1 MSSSIVLALAALGL
15 PGVAALALLRPR
27 ELMLGDAQPHPGG
40 RRPPEQA
47 THRAPR
53 RRWFGS
59 RRGRSSAPPAE
70 GEPAPAQ
77 PAEPTRVPV
86 IGYATFSDRAGKE
99 SDDDLAKQAE
109 VIARACDR
117 RGLVLLEMVGDPHH
131 DQGPVRPRPSD
142 ARPGLRYALGQIAAG
157 DARGLVVPGLR
168 RLTRSVADLGPI
180 VDWCMR
186 RDARLVAVAQGF
198 DTREPESRIAARL
211 IMEVS
216 RWERERLSQSL
227 REGRSLSDRWTAPA
241 GADDDPDLLSRSGGE
256 SS

>member
-1 MSSSIVLALAALGL
+1 
-15 PGVAALALLRPR
+15 
-27 ELMLGDAQPHPGG
+27 
-40 RRPPEQA
+40 
-47 THRAPR
+47 
-53 RRWFGS
+53 
-59 RRGRSSAPPAE
+59 
-70 GEPAPAQ
+70 
-77 PAEPTRVPV
+77 
-86 IGYATFSDRAGKE
+86 
-99 SDDDLAKQAE
+99 
-109 VIARACDR
+109 
-117 RGLVLLEMVGDPHH
+117 
-131 DQGPVRPRPSD
+131 
-142 ARPGLRYALGQIAAG
+142 
-157 DARGLVVPGLR
+157 
-168 RLTRSVADLGPI
+168 VADLGPI